1 MHTGL
6 RYANLYCAMC
16 HNVTNFRFWRVDVGC
31 IQVANDECRFP
42 LDINLDKE
50 FYNLIDMLR
59 NDPSVEQL
67 NIPSCYVKQ
76 YLPPDGFAEVRRC
89 QIDSSEY
96 ISTCPESTQNWKILS
111 CALILPHPLSMKE
124 AA

>member
-1 MHTGL
+1 
-6 RYANLYCAMC
+6 MC

-42 LDINLDKE
+42 LDINLDEE

-67 NIPSCYVKQ
+67 NIPRYFQICITFVK
-76 YLPPDGFAEVRRC
+76 AN
-89 QIDSSEY
+89 I
-96 ISTCPESTQNWKILS
+96 I
-111 CALILPHPLSMKE
+111 
-124 AA
+124 